1 MRYGYDMQIDMIDES
16 EAEFRCYQEVR
27 LYYVL
32 DGEFR
37 IEMEGKNYHLG
48 TGDLF
53 VVNSNIPHGFFT
65 YRASLTVLFQIS
77 KDFLTELTK
86 NPIISFECS
95 SLFHESA
102 AISQLKGLLKRTLHY
117 KVNTSFLDK
126 IREYGYCCDV
136 LECLIKNFSV
146 WNMAW
151 TQEEGQEARLEEILS
166 YIQANYEKPLNLQ
179 MLADRFFLSAQYL
192 SKYIKHHLGMGF
204 FEYVDEVRLYHAV
217 DELVYTDYSL
227 TKIAYDNGFPNLSS
241 FNRAFRQKYETTP
254 SSYRKTVLRQQERKQ
269 KDSSKSETTNLLR
282 QYFQNNPLEEEDDRW
297 KVKVYADASMR
308 RKYHR
313 NWLCVLNLGSAEEV
327 RQGYI
332 QEHIV
337 ELKQELGF
345 TYGRVWSLF
354 CKENLV
360 DLEGEGSFH
369 FSALFQMLDF
379 MLEHRIT
386 PFLVLAQKPKKLVDP
401 ELKSLLTE
409 SPAANVNLARYKK
422 VLSRF
427 IKECISRYGIS
438 RVEKWK
444 FECWW
449 QRKDIYLTDVE
460 PEWRERFQMEY
471 DCIKSLVPK
480 AAVGGLGFNIFDAN
494 AAVESYLKNGQKE
507 ERRLD
512 FLSVSLYPYVRE
524 RNLTGN
530 KVVDENFVERKLD
543 SLKLLLAEYGYG
555 VDDFYVTEWNLSI
568 SGRDW
573 LNDTCYKGAYLMKNL
588 IASVDK
594 AACMAYWG
602 NTDRSDEYFDF
613 IGCLNGGSG
622 LVSRDGIRKPAF
634 YAMSFM
640 SKLTGNL
647 VAKGDHYMITATNH
661 GSYFIVCHNMLQPD
675 FDYYLSGMERKKPQS
690 IAAYFENRQLQIDF
704 ALRGISGET
713 YRLRKYYV
721 NQEAGSVFDEWAKM
735 GYVESVDLEEIE
747 YLKLVSVS
755 RMQTESCQVKKG
767 EISFRSLLQANEIQ
781 LIHLKPMI

>member
-16 EAEFRCYQEVR
+16 EMEFRSYQEVR
-27 LYYVL
+27 LYYAL

-37 IEMEGKNYHLG
+37 IEREGKSYLLG
-48 TGDLF
+48 TGDIF
-53 VVNSNIPHGFFT
+53 VVNSNQPHAFLM

-95 SLFHESA
+95 SLLHESA
-102 AISQLKGLLKRTLHY
+102 AMSQLRGLLKRTLHY
-117 KVNTSFLDK
+117 RVNTSFLDK

-151 TQEEGQEARLEEILS
+151 NQEEGQEARLEEILS

-179 MLADRFFLSAQYL
+179 ILADHFFLSVQYL
-192 SKYIKHHLGMGF
+192 SKYIKNHLGMGF
-204 FEYVDEVRLYHAV
+204 FDYLDEVRLYHAV
-217 DELVYTDYSL
+217 DELIYTDFSL

-254 SSYRKTVLRQQERKQ
+254 SSYRKTVIRRQERKQ
-269 KDSSKSETTNLLR
+269 KNSSELETTNLLR
-282 QYFQNNPLEEEDDRW
+282 RYFQNNPLEEEDDRW
-297 KVKVYADASMR
+297 KVKAFGDGSIR
-308 RKYHR
+308 REFR
-313 NWLCVLNLGSAEEV
+313 QNWLRVLNLGSAEEV

-345 TYGRVWSLF
+345 VYGRIWSLF
-354 CKENLV
+354 CKENLI
-360 DLEGEGSFH
+360 DLERDGSYH

-379 MLEHRIT
+379 MMEHKIT

-401 ELKSLLTE
+401 DLKSLLSVNSA
-409 SPAANVNLARYKK
+409 SPVNLVRYKK

-427 IKECISRYGIS
+427 MKECICRYGIS
-438 RVEKWK
+438 EVETWK

-449 QRKDIYLTDVE
+449 ERKDIYITDVE
-460 PEWRERFQMEY
+460 PEWRERFRMEY

-480 AAVGGLGFNIFDAN
+480 ASVGGLGFNIYDAN

-507 ERRLD
+507 ERYLD

-524 RNLTGN
+524 HNVTGN

-543 SLKLLLAEYGYG
+543 SLKILLNDYGYS
-555 VDDFYVTEWNLSI
+555 VADLYVTEWNLSI

-588 IASVDK
+588 IAAVDK
-594 AACMAYWG
+594 AACRAYWG
-602 NTDRSDEYFDF
+602 NTDRIDEYYDF

-640 SKLTGNL
+640 SRLTKNL
-647 VAKGDHYMITATNH
+647 LAKGDNYMITATNH
-661 GSYFIVCHNMLQPD
+661 DSYFIVCHNMQQPD
-675 FDYYLSGMERKKPQS
+675 FDYYLSGMERRKPQS
-690 IAAYFENRQLQIDF
+690 ILTYFENRQMQIDF
-704 ALRGISGET
+704 TLCGVKAGA
-713 YRLRKYYV
+713 YRLRRYYV

-755 RMQTESCQVKKG
+755 GMQTETCQVKKG
-767 EISFRSLLQANEIQ
+767 EISFQSLMQANEIQ
-781 LIHLKPMI
+781 LIHLKPII

>member
-16 EAEFRCYQEVR
+16 EAEIRSYQEVR
-27 LYYVL
+27 LYYAL
-32 DGEFR
+32 DGEFQ
-37 IEMEGKNYHLG
+37 IEMEGKKYHLG
-48 TGDLF
+48 TGDIF
-53 VVNSNIPHGFFT
+53 VVNSNIPHAFLT
-65 YRASLTVLFQIS
+65 YRDSLTVLFQIS

-102 AISQLKGLLKRTLHY
+102 AVSQLRGLLKRTVHY
-117 KVNTSFLDK
+117 RVNTSFLDK

-151 TQEEGQEARLEEILS
+151 NQEEGQEARLEEILS
-166 YIQANYEKPLNLQ
+166 YIQANYDKPLNLQ
-179 MLADRFFLSAQYL
+179 ILADRFFLSVQYL

-204 FEYVDEVRLYHAV
+204 FEYMDEVRLYHAV
-217 DELVYTDYSL
+217 DELFYTDYSL

-254 SSYRKTVLRQQERKQ
+254 SSYRKSILRQQERRQ
-269 KDSSKSETTNLLR
+269 GESSKSETTNLLR

-297 KVKVYADASMR
+297 KVKAIVDGTSFREYR
-308 RKYHR
+308 Q
-313 NWLCVLNLGSAEEV
+313 NWLRVLNLGSAEEV

-337 ELKQELGF
+337 ELKRELGF
-345 TYGRVWSLF
+345 VYGRIWSLF
-354 CKENLV
+354 CKENLI

-379 MLEHRIT
+379 MLEHKIT

-401 ELKSLLTE
+401 DLKSLLSVNAP
-409 SPAANVNLARYKK
+409 SPVNLVRYKK

-438 RVEKWK
+438 EVENWK

-449 QRKDIYLTDVE
+449 ERKDIYITDVE
-460 PEWRERFQMEY
+460 PEWRERFRMEY

-480 AAVGGLGFNIFDAN
+480 TSVGGLGFNIYDAN
-494 AAVESYLKNGQKE
+494 AAIESYLKNEQRE
-507 ERRLD
+507 ERKLD

-543 SLKLLLAEYGYG
+543 SLKVLLAGHGYG
-555 VDDFYVTEWNLSI
+555 VDDLYVTEWNLSI

-588 IASVDK
+588 IAAADK

-640 SKLTGNL
+640 SRLTGNL
-647 VAKGDHYMITATNH
+647 LTRGDNYMITATNH
-661 GSYFIVCHNMLQPD
+661 GSYFIVCHNMQQPNL
-675 FDYYLSGMERKKPQS
+675 DYYLYSMERRKPQS
-690 IAAYFENRQLQIDF
+690 ILTYFENRQLQIDF
-704 ALRGISGET
+704 TLCGVSAET
-713 YRLRKYYV
+713 YRLRRYYV

-755 RMQTESCQVKKG
+755 RMQTETCQVKNG
-767 EISFRSLLQANEIQ
+767 EISFRSLMQANEIQ
-781 LIHLKPMI
+781 LIHLKPVI

>member
-1 MRYGYDMQIDMIDES
+1 MRYGYDMQIGMIDES
-16 EAEFRCYQEVR
+16 EAQLCSYQEVR
-27 LYYVL
+27 LYYAL
-32 DGEFR
+32 DGDFQ
-37 IEMEGKNYHLG
+37 IEMEGRNYHLG
-48 TGDLF
+48 TGDIF
-53 VVNSNIPHGFFT
+53 VVNSNIPHGFLT
-65 YRASLTVLFQIS
+65 YKSSLTVLFQIS
-77 KDFLTELTK
+77 KEFLSELTK

-95 SLFHESA
+95 SLLHESA
-102 AISQLKGLLKRTLHY
+102 AMVQLRGLLKRTVHY
-117 KVNTSFLDK
+117 RVNTSFLDK

-151 TQEEGQEARLEEILS
+151 NQEEGQEARLDEILS
-166 YIQANYEKPLNLQ
+166 YIQANYDKPLNLQ
-179 MLADRFFLSAQYL
+179 ILADRFFLSVQYL

-204 FEYVDEVRLYHAV
+204 FEYMDEVRLYHAV
-217 DELVYTDYSL
+217 DELIYTDYSL

-254 SSYRKTVLRQQERKQ
+254 SAYRKTVLGQQERKQ
-269 KDSSKSETTNLLR
+269 RDSSKSETANLPR

-297 KVKVYADASMR
+297 KVKAFADGTR
-308 RKYHR
+308 CREYRK
-313 NWLCVLNLGSAEEV
+313 NWLMVLNLGSAEEV

-332 QEHIV
+332 QEHIA
-337 ELKQELGF
+337 ELKRELGF
-345 TYGRVWSLF
+345 VYGRVWSLF
-354 CKENLV
+354 CKENLI

-379 MLEHRIT
+379 MLEHKIT

-401 ELKSLLTE
+401 DLKTILSTNSA
-409 SPAANVNLARYKK
+409 SPVNLARYKK
-422 VLSRF
+422 VLCRF

-438 RVEKWK
+438 EVENWK

-449 QRKDIYLTDVE
+449 DRKDLYLTDVE
-460 PEWRERFQMEY
+460 PEWRERFRMEY
-471 DCIKSLVPK
+471 DCIKSLVPR
-480 AAVGGLGFNIFDAN
+480 ASVGGLGFNIYDAN
-494 AAVESYLKNGQKE
+494 AAVESYLKTEEKE
-507 ERRLD
+507 DRKLD
-512 FLSVSLYPYVRE
+512 FLSVSLYPYVLE
-524 RNLTGN
+524 RNVTGN

-543 SLKLLLAEYGYG
+543 SLNALLADYGYG
-555 VDDFYVTEWNLSI
+555 VDDLYVTEWNLSI

-588 IASVDK
+588 IAAAGK

-613 IGCLNGGSG
+613 ISCLNGGSG

-640 SKLTGNL
+640 SRLTPNL
-647 VAKGDHYMITATNH
+647 LAKSDNYMITATNH
-661 GSYFIVCHNMLQPD
+661 GSYFIVCHNMQQPNL
-675 FDYYLSGMERKKPQS
+675 DYYLNSMERRKPQS
-690 IAAYFENRQLQIDF
+690 IGTYFENRQLQIDF
-704 ALRGISGET
+704 TLNGAGAES
-713 YRLRKYYV
+713 YRLRRYYV

-755 RMQTESCQVKKG
+755 RMQTETCQAKKG
-767 EISFRSLLQANEIQ
+767 EISFRSLMQANEIQ